1 MGNCACNAEA
11 PPPTYGESKRDM
23 ELMTT
28 KECIRRSAS
37 MMAKTPQRK
46 KRRIKA
52 QVCALGQEIYPT
64 ASEHPTPGGDCLWID
79 SYGEAMKHLSEEEVK
94 QISLDFREAC
104 ETEENCKISH
114 PSLDEASIGVDE
126 FTRYF
131 SHCFGRVGST
141 MATPLFNYLTS
152 YAGKCSRRK
161 FSEDGG
167 PKFLSF
173 KPLVSAIYMWERGTM
188 RDRLVLL
195 FDMWDVDP
203 KDGYLSMRELKN
215 MVRACSRRRA
225 ASTVM
230 MMEALHLD
238 FTPLKIEENAA
249 CLDNPLEDDYAS
261 PRKKKR
267 HLEKIFKRKKRKEK
281 IRKLHEVGVKEEGE
295 GGAKVLQKEAEASSH
310 LSEEVEKRN
319 DNDSDKVGFDGF
331 SMPPAP
337 NDLHG
342 KMMEP
347 EALGAAKADL
357 EEEESK
363 LKYAATSKDD
373 DGICFEA
380 YEKEHARYE
389 SQACGCIDDELE
401 LFINEVIT
409 YFALSSVTNSC
420 RPRLTSFECC
430 QVHACVYYTNRD
442 EL

>member
-1 MGNCACNAEA
+1 
-11 PPPTYGESKRDM
+11 
-23 ELMTT
+23 
-28 KECIRRSAS
+28 

-64 ASEHPTPGGDCLWID
+64 ASEHPTPAGDCLWID
-79 SYGEAMKHLSEEEVK
+79 SYDEAMKHLSEEEVK
-94 QISLDFREAC
+94 KISLDFREAC
-104 ETEENCKISH
+104 ETEEHCISH
-114 PSLDEASIGVDE
+114 PHSDGESISVDQ

-141 MATPLFNYLTS
+141 MATPLFNHLTS
-152 YAGKCSRRK
+152 YAGKSRRRK
-161 FSEDGG
+161 FSKEGS
-167 PKFLSF
+167 PRFLSF

-238 FTPLKIEENAA
+238 FTPLKIEESADDPVD
-249 CLDNPLEDDYAS
+249 LDGDYEDGGGGGGEEDEGAS
-261 PRKKKR
+261 SGRKKQRR
-267 HLEKIFKRKKRKEK
+267 HPGKTRTNGQRKEK
-281 IRKLHEVGVKEEGE
+281 MRKRHEAGVMKAGRQAHALE
-295 GGAKVLQKEAEASSH
+295 KEAESH
-310 LSEEVEKRN
+310 LSEEAHKPNDCDEEKA
-319 DNDSDKVGFDGF
+319 GLDGF
-331 SMPPAP
+331 SDPPHN
-337 NDLHG
+337 NDPHHG
-342 KMMEP
+342 KELGP
-347 EALGAAKADL
+347 GAFGAAKADV
-357 EEEESK
+357 EEGEAKTKRE
-363 LKYAATSKDD
+363 ATAKED

-401 LFINEVIT
+401 LFINEVFEDMDT
-409 YFALSSVTNSC
+409 KKDGLVSVDEWL
-420 RPRLTSFECC
+420 RY
-430 QVHACVYYTNRD
+430 AAGDRD
-442 EL
+442 IAEFLEHFTLQIL